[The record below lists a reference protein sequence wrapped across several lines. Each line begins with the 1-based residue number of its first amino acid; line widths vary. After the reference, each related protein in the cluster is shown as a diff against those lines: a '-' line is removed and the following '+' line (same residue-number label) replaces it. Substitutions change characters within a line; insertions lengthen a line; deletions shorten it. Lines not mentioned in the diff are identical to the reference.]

1 MFQSRT
7 IAHRVARCMSA
18 CKLIRNACN
27 VVLLFII
34 CGMGEKK
41 RSFRNCY
48 VNKSKFNASYDE
60 FDIIQREWHSGAET
74 PTETI
79 KNVTGNKLKA
89 TYILLSGTKLI
100 LRALTVIR
108 LMNLHFD

>member
-1 MFQSRT
+1 M
-7 IAHRVARCMSA
+7 RVNSYEMLVMSFCCLSYVEWAR
-18 CKLIRNACN
+18 
-27 VVLLFII
+27 
-34 CGMGEKK
+34 KK